1 MTTLSE
7 RRAKMTDA
15 SAYRALTLDEAAD
28 ILCGSQKYLILF
40 HVHPDGDAVGS
51 AFALRAMLESCGR
64 EAYCI
69 CADEVPERLLFAS
82 ERYQGS
88 VLPDSIPNGFE
99 PEKIISVDTA
109 SPSQLGELYEVYGG
123 RIDMMIDHHGKGTS
137 YADFYTCH
145 EASACGEVL
154 YGLLRRVASNLGCGD
169 LPLSVKGLIY
179 MAISSDTG
187 CFRYNNTTPEAHRI
201 AASLIEGGVQSTD
214 INHRLFGIKTL
225 RQMQVEH
232 AGFERMNFY
241 AGGRIAV
248 IAFPYALKEQYGATD
263 ENLETLIDVARS
275 VKGVEVAAVVKQ
287 LGEDGRFRVS
297 MRSSSDLDV
306 SEICAQYG
314 GGGHCRAAGC
324 SLNCDSI
331 LTAEM
336 TVVTAVEMRLSES
349 DGNEE

>member
-1 MTTLSE
+1 MRNLSE
-7 RRAKMTDA
+7 RRMRMTDA
-15 SAYRALTLDEAAD
+15 SAYIALTSDEAAD
-28 ILCGSQKYLILF
+28 ILCQSQRYLILF

-51 AFALRAMLESCGR
+51 AFALRAMIEASGR
-64 EAYCI
+64 QAYCV

-82 ERYQGS
+82 EGYQDS
-88 VLPDSIPNGFE
+88 VLYESIPEGFV

-109 SPSQLGELYEVYGG
+109 SPSQLGGLYDIFKDK
-123 RIDMMIDHHGKGTS
+123 IDMMIDHHGKGTS
-137 YADFYTCH
+137 YADYYTCP

-154 YGLLRRVASNLGCGD
+154 YGLLERVAQKAGMD
-169 LPLSVKGLIY
+169 DIPLSVKGLIY

-187 CFRYNNTTPEAHRI
+187 CFRYNNTTPESHRI
-201 AASLIEGGVQSTD
+201 AAGLIESGVASTD
-214 INHRLFGIKTL
+214 INHRLFGIKSL

-287 LGEDGRFRVS
+287 LGEDSRFRVS

-314 GGGHCRAAGC
+314 GGGHSRAAGC
-324 SLNCDSI
+324 TLNCDSI

-336 TVVTAVEMRLSES
+336 TVVTAVEMRLSDAEN
-349 DGNEE
+349 GN